1 MMPHFLRRLTF
12 AVITCFLLFSS
23 VRAQENLQET
33 LISLLPQKG
42 ELAGWRQ
49 TYEARFFTPDDLF
62 EYIDGAADLYLQY
75 GFQMVLTTDYAAG
88 ADSSGVTVEV
98 YTMASPLHAFGMY
111 AAERSP
117 SEPAI
122 AIGVEGYHSANVL
135 NFYKGPYYVKL
146 TSFTIDRDMGPVLAE
161 MARFIADRIKG
172 HFTAPEMPALFP
184 QQDAVLYSDRYVPSD
199 FYGQSYFHNGY
210 RRDYRNDACG
220 DFQLFLIPFSD
231 SLEARSAF
239 VKYSEFLRQQKN
251 AGNVKTAGEDLCLA
265 LHSPE
270 GDVVVF
276 CQGFMIG
283 GALGGSCPEILKT
296 RVYHWAETLHPPAPS
311 PY

>member
-1 MMPHFLRRLTF
+1 MMPHLLKHLTL
-12 AVITCFLLFSS
+12 AGITSLLLLNSG
-23 VRAQENLQET
+23 RAQENLQQT
-33 LISLLPQKG
+33 LVSLLPQKG

-49 TYEARFFTPDDLF
+49 TYEARFFTADDLF
-62 EYIDGAADLYLQY
+62 EYINGAADLYLQY
-75 GFQMVLTTDYAAG
+75 GFRMVLTADYAAG
-88 ADSSGVTVEV
+88 ADSNGVTVEI
-98 YTMASPLHAFGMY
+98 YTMASPLHAFGIY

-146 TSFTIDRDMGPVLAE
+146 TSFTLDRDMGPVLAE

-172 HFTAPEMPALFP
+172 HFTAPEMLTLFP
-184 QQDAVLYSDRYVPSD
+184 QQDAILHSERYIPSD
-199 FYGQSYFHNGY
+199 FYGQSYFQNGY
-210 RRDYRNDACG
+210 RRDYRNNACG

-231 SLEARSAF
+231 SLEARDAF
-239 VKYSEFLRQQKN
+239 AKYSEFLLKQKHPQ
-251 AGNVKTAGEDLCLA
+251 NVKAAGENLRLA
-265 LHSPE
+265 LHSSE

-276 CQGFMIG
+276 CQGALIG
-283 GALGGSCPEILKT
+283 GALGGSCQQMLKT
-296 RVYHWAETLHPPAPS
+296 RVYHWAETIRLPGPS

>member
-1 MMPHFLRRLTF
+1 MPHFFKRLTF
-12 AVITCFLLFSS
+12 AGITGLLLFSS

-98 YTMASPLHAFGMY
+98 YTMATPLHAFGMY

-146 TSFTIDRDMGPVLAE
+146 TSFTLDRDMGPVLAE

-172 HFTAPEMPALFP
+172 HFTAPEMLALFP

-199 FYGQSYFHNGY
+199 FNGQSYFQNGY
-210 RRDYRNDACG
+210 RRDYRNDTCG

-231 SLEARSAF
+231 SLEARNAF
-239 VKYSEFLRQQKN
+239 AKYSEFLRQQKN
-251 AGNVKTAGEDLCLA
+251 AQDVEAAEEDLRLA
-265 LHSPE
+265 LRSPE

-276 CQGFMIG
+276 CQGAMIG
-283 GALGGSCPEILKT
+283 GALGGSCPENLKT
-296 RVYHWAETLHPPAPS
+296 RVYHWAETVRPPRPS
-311 PY
+311 PH

>member
-1 MMPHFLRRLTF
+1 MMPHFIKRLTL
-12 AVITCFLLFSS
+12 AGITSLLLLTSG
-23 VRAQENLQET
+23 RAQENLQET
-33 LISLLPQKG
+33 LINLLPQKG

-49 TYEARFFTPDDLF
+49 TYEPRFFTPDDLY
-62 EYIDGAADLYLQY
+62 EYINGAADLYLQY
-75 GFQMVLTTDYAAG
+75 GFQMVLTTDYAVG
-88 ADSSGVTVEV
+88 VDSNGVTVEV

-146 TSFTIDRDMGPVLAE
+146 TSFTLDREMGSVLAE
-161 MARFIADRIKG
+161 MAQFIAERIQG
-172 HFTAPEMPALFP
+172 HFTAPEILALFP

-199 FYGQSYFHNGY
+199 FYGQSYFQNGY

-220 DFQLFLIPFSD
+220 NFQLFLIPFSD
-231 SLEARSAF
+231 TLEARSAF
-239 VKYSEFLRQQKN
+239 AKYSDFLLQQKDPQDVKA
-251 AGNVKTAGEDLCLA
+251 AGGDLRLA
-265 LHSPE
+265 LHSSE

-276 CQGFMIG
+276 CQGSMIG
-283 GALGGSCPEILKT
+283 GALGGSCPEILQT
-296 RVYHWAETLHPPAPS
+296 RVYRWAETLYPSAPS

>member
-1 MMPHFLRRLTF
+1 MMPYFIKRLTL
-12 AVITCFLLFSS
+12 VGITSLFILSS
-23 VRAQENLQET
+23 VRAQENLQQT

-49 TYEARFFTPDDLF
+49 TYEPRFFTPDDLF

-75 GFQMVLTTDYAAG
+75 GFRMVLTADYAAG

-98 YTMASPLHAFGMY
+98 YSMASPLHAFGMY

-135 NFYKGPYYVKL
+135 NFYKGPHYVKL
-146 TSFTIDRDMGPVLAE
+146 TSFTLDRDMGPVLIE
-161 MARFIADRIKG
+161 MARFIADRIEG
-172 HFTAPEMPALFP
+172 HFTAPAMLALFP
-184 QQDAVLYSDRYVPSD
+184 QPDAVLYSDRYVPSD
-199 FYGQSYFHNGY
+199 FYGQSYLQNGY

-231 SLEARSAF
+231 SLAARSAF
-239 VKYSEFLRQQKN
+239 LKYSEFLLKEKN
-251 AGNVKTAGEDLCLA
+251 PQDVKAAGEEFHLA

-276 CQGFMIG
+276 CQGALIG

-296 RVYHWAETLHPPAPS
+296 MVYHWAETIPRLRPS